1 MNTPSNEKKGRY
13 IHGQN
18 IQNSTIR
25 RKQKQ
30 IIFFYGDLNLN
41 PLYFNQWHKSH
52 STFIVNKTR
61 TCGTEYTDQQTRKTN
76 KKDKIKYI
84 N

>member
-1 MNTPSNEKKGRY
+1 MNTQDNEKKGRY

-30 IIFFYGDLNLN
+30 TTIF
-41 PLYFNQWHKSH
+41 
-52 STFIVNKTR
+52 
-61 TCGTEYTDQQTRKTN
+61 N
-76 KKDKIKYI
+76 KKPVVIH
-84 N
+84 